1 MFENED
7 RKIDTKVFEQLKLYI
22 SSKESVDLDKFLNSP
37 ELRKKYRVEYQ
48 ELCEY
53 LKQNPKKRSDS
64 LELNIKYCDI
74 AWYAFFDT
82 LTSIEERRKKVI
94 NQYSITEFSKLSHQE
109 LYDIVHQCTR
119 EEMERERQVDA
130 SMPQNYSGTK
140 KIRQEIDNRF
150 IDAIHNTEEEY
161 KKINFDRFN
170 TMLET
175 MIKQDSAKKPETTDS
190 KKIAK

>member
-94 NQYSITEFSKLSHQE
+94 NQYSITQYM
-109 LYDIVHQCTR
+109 YD
-119 EEMERERQVDA
+119 
-130 SMPQNYSGTK
+130 K
-140 KIRQEIDNRF
+140 
-150 IDAIHNTEEEY
+150 Y
-161 KKINFDRFN
+161 KYNI
-170 TMLET
+170 L
-175 MIKQDSAKKPETTDS
+175 I
-190 KKIAK
+190 